1 VTREELLKSIEANRQ
16 EIYQVKG
23 QLDQVTDPQEEKQL
37 LVRLKELQI
46 KQIWYMDQVDAW

>member
-1 VTREELLKSIEANRQ
+1 MTREELLKSIEETRQ

-46 KQIWYMDQVDAW
+46 RQIWHMDQIRAW